1 VRPYRRRRFLIDK
14 FQYRILFLHLVY
26 FLALILIFSAAVFLP
41 LIMQL
46 ESGALSFAER
56 HAVAAQ
62 FLSLHA
68 RLWPAVVILFV
79 LLSAHSVFVSH
90 RIAGPLFRFRKVLR
104 AVASGDLSV
113 RLTLRKKDYLVKEA
127 ELVEEMIVA
136 LRNKIGSLQ
145 EHCSE
150 LDALVE
156 EVKVAVE
163 NGSLEE
169 ARSKIESLRADTT
182 QLLAAVDEFRT
193 DEPQRTSSVAQDT
206 AAPVGQRRAP
216 NEA

>member
-1 VRPYRRRRFLIDK
+1 MRPYRRTRFLIDK
-14 FQYRILFLHLVY
+14 FQYRILFLHLLY
-26 FLALILIFSAAVFLP
+26 FLALILIFTSAVFLP

-46 ESGALSFAER
+46 ESGTLSVAER
-56 HAVAAQ
+56 HAVADQ

-68 RLWPAVVILFV
+68 RLWPAVLILFV

-90 RIAGPLFRFRKVLR
+90 RIAGPLFRFRKVLK

-127 ELVEEMIVA
+127 ELVEEMIVT

-163 NGSLEE
+163 NGSAEE
-169 ARSKIESLRADTT
+169 ARSKIARLRADTA

-193 DEPQRTSSVAQDT
+193 DEPKRQNPVAQD
-206 AAPVGQRRAP
+206 AAASVRQGRVP